1 MAIIRFQSIVW
12 DAPARQD
19 LFRYVRARLMLNV
32 PARFRIGP
40 GAGQEWSVFSD
51 TRFDLEQV
59 AALGALAAYDLD
71 DLPNNWNLP
80 DDPETADR
88 DTAEA
93 QIQALI
99 DATWVPPDQITYAK
113 DDPNP
118 WQTTLDAN
126 GAPGHTRAEPST
138 ESSWRSVTL

>member
-1 MAIIRFQSIVW
+1 MAIVRFRSNVW
-12 DAPARQD
+12 NTPARQD

-32 PARFRIGP
+32 PARYRIGA

-51 TRFDLEQV
+51 TRLDLEQV
-59 AALGALAAYDLD
+59 AALGALTAFDLD
-71 DLPNNWNLP
+71 DLPDGWQLP

-88 DTAEA
+88 DATEA

-99 DATWVPPDQITYAK
+99 DATWTPPDQITYAV
-113 DDPNP
+113 DDPNV

-126 GAPGHTRAEPST
+126 GAPGHTKAEPT
-138 ESSWRSVTL
+138 TDASWRPA